1 MKSIKAYKSIGEVA
15 KLLNL
20 INTKSGKLNT
30 HTIRFW
36 EKSFPQVK
44 PKKFDRSRRYYDED
58 TINLLKKIQILLKE
72 KGMTINGV
80 KKQLKFDK
88 TLDLDEKDNNFING
102 RDEIKKK
109 LSNISEKIKN
119 LKKI

>member
-20 INTKSGKLNT
+20 VNEKSGKPSA

-36 EKSFPQVK
+36 EKNFPQVK

-58 TINLLKKIQILLKE
+58 TINLLRKIKTLLKD

-88 TLDLDEKDNNFING
+88 TLDLDEKNNNFING

-109 LSNISEKIKN
+109 LSSISKK
-119 LKKI
+119 LKKLKNI

>member
-36 EKSFPQVK
+36 EKSFPQIK

-88 TLDLDEKDNNFING
+88 TLDLDEKNNNFING

-109 LSNISEKIKN
+109 LSNISKK
-119 LKKI
+119 LKKLKNI